1 MPSIPELPV
10 AYDLVT
16 LDRTDSVV
24 DEARRRAALGADEG
38 LLIWA
43 GEQTAAQDHRGRA
56 WPSPAGN
63 LHCAIL
69 LRPDYPVRVGAQ
81 LAFVSAVG
89 AGAAIAEVAPP
100 MTDLKYRWPNEV
112 LVNGATTAL
121 VRLAWD
127 AGDPPVWLVVALYVN
142 VTHYPDAA
150 GLAATSLR
158 AEAIDEATD
167 ATLLQAY
174 ARHFLAWINRWGD
187 DGFGPIRKAWLQR
200 ADGLTRPIRVE
211 LASGVLEGRF
221 LDVDPGGSLVIEQRT
236 GSQRLVPIAEA
247 FQRRTDAPPVGQ

>member
-10 AYDLVT
+10 AYDLVM
-16 LDRTDSVV
+16 LDRTDSVLE
-24 DEARRRAALGADEG
+24 EAKRRAALGADEG
-38 LLIWA
+38 LVVWA
-43 GEQTAAQDHRGRA
+43 REQTAAQDHRGRA

-69 LRPDYPVRVGAQ
+69 LRPDYPAKVGAQ
-81 LAFVSAVG
+81 LAFVSAVS

-112 LVNGATTAL
+112 LVNGATAAM

-142 VTHYPDAA
+142 VIHYPDAA
-150 GLAATSLR
+150 GLTATSLR
-158 AEAIDEATD
+158 AEAIDEATG
-167 ATLLQAY
+167 ASLLQAY
-174 ARHFLAWINRWGD
+174 ARHFLAWVNRWGD
-187 DGFGPIRKAWLQR
+187 DGFEPIRKAWLQR

-221 LDVDPGGSLVIEQRT
+221 LDVDPDGSLVIEEPA
-236 GSQRLVPIAEA
+236 GSQRLVPMAEV
-247 FQRRTDAPPVGQ
+247 FQGRTDASPAGQ